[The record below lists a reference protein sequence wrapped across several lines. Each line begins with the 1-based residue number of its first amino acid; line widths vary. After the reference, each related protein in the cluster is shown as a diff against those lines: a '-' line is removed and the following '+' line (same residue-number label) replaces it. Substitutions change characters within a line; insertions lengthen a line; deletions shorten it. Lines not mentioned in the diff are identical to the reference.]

1 EALRAELTDLG
12 AHTVT
17 ITACDTGD
25 RTALAALLARIPD
38 ERPLTAVVHAAGV
51 ADGGLV
57 ASLSGEQTERVL
69 RPKVDGAW
77 HLHELTR
84 HLPLT
89 AFVLYSSA
97 GGLILAAGQA
107 NYAAAN
113 VFLDAL

>member
-1 EALRAELTDLG
+1 
-12 AHTVT
+12 
-17 ITACDTGD
+17 
-25 RTALAALLARIPD
+25 
-38 ERPLTAVVHAAGV
+38 
-51 ADGGLV
+51 
-57 ASLSGEQTERVL
+57 VL

-97 GGLILAAGQA
+97 GGLILSAGQA

-113 VFLDAL
+113 VFLDALAHHRHHLGLPAHSLAWGLW